1 MNLVLDFTPQL
12 MEAIRLVIREEL
24 ERKAED
30 LKKNPRS
37 FSRKEASG
45 LLGCSLPTLDS
56 NIRSGKIKSRKVG
69 RKIFIPEG
77 SINDFLEGINI

>member
-1 MNLVLDFTPQL
+1 

-37 FSRKEASG
+37 FSRKEAKG

-56 NIRSGKIKSRKVG
+56 HLNSGRIKSTKVG
-69 RKIFIPEG
+69 RKIFIPES
-77 SINDFLEGINI
+77 SIELFLNGN